1 MVTYG
6 ITSWSTI
13 SGLLKDKQDQID
25 SLSEIIKNHG
35 ETIEYLHEHI
45 IAITKQ
51 QQADWNQTDDTRLN
65 FIKNKPIAATNN
77 VSGFIKGTSEAGMET
92 FGSIST
98 VSGVE
103 QVNNL
108 FFESEDEFKDSK
120 DKEGLHFI
128 IEEDNYYDE

>member
-1 MVTYG
+1 
-6 ITSWSTI
+6 
-13 SGLLKDKQDQID
+13 
-25 SLSEIIKNHG
+25 
-35 ETIEYLHEHI
+35 
-45 IAITKQ
+45 
-51 QQADWNQTDDTRLN
+51 
-65 FIKNKPIAATNN
+65 
-77 VSGFIKGTSEAGMET
+77 MET